1 MKDLMK
7 LKWEMHKGV
16 NYIFYFIVI
25 GLGILI
31 GLGFKNFI
39 LPNISSDY
47 IDNIISNIRNF
58 RIF

>member
-25 GLGILI
+25 VLGILI
-31 GLGFKNFI
+31 GLGVKNFI
-39 LPNISSDY
+39 LPNINTDY
-47 IDNIISNIRNF
+47 INNIISNIRNF
-58 RIF
+58 HIF

>member
-16 NYIFYFIVI
+16 NYIFYFIII

-39 LPNISSDY
+39 LPNLNSDF
-47 IDNIISNIRNF
+47 INNFFNNLRNIF
-58 RIF
+58 IF